1 MFDRCRYSEEEFRQ
15 AIANSLSI
23 RESLGKLGLKPTAG
37 NYITFH
43 KKAKTLEISTKHF
56 KPMARTNT
64 SHPVY
69 ALDEIL
75 IESSHYTSFDRLKIR
90 LLEAKLL
97 SYECSKCH
105 ISEWNNEKISLHL
118 DHINGIRTDNRLEN
132 LRFLCPNCHSQTETY
147 SGKNRGRYCEHLPNE
162 RNKEKKQ
169 KVPRKINNS
178 TCTDCGIAVERR
190 SKRCRSCSS
199 YVYSKP
205 KIEWPTL
212 EELQQM
218 VQDSSYVSVGK
229 KLGVSD
235 SAVRKH
241 ILRHQTRE

>member
-1 MFDRCRYSEEEFRQ
+1 MFDKCRYEDTEFRE
-15 AIANSLSI
+15 AVANSSSI
-23 RESLGKLGLKPTAG
+23 REALIRLGLKPTNG
-37 NYITFH
+37 NYTTFH
-43 KKAKTLEISTKHF
+43 RKVS
-56 KPMARTNT
+56 
-64 SHPVY
+64 
-69 ALDEIL
+69 ALDVETNHFSPKTRENKNNPIYSLEEIL
-75 IESSHYTSFDRLKIR
+75 IENSSYTNVGRMKKR
-90 LLEAKLL
+90 MLEAGLL